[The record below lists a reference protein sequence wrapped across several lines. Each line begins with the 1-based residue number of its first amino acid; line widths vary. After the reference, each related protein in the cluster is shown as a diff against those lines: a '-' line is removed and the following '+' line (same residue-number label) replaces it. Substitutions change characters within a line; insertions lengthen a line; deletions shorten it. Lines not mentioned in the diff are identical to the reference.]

1 MNVTR
6 LVQVAV
12 GVIYKNHS
20 IFVTRRAES
29 SHLAG
34 YWEFPGGKVELG
46 ETPEM
51 ALIRELK
58 EEVDI
63 VPLKFKH
70 FKTVQYSYKDRTIEL
85 ICYFIDEWDGTLFS
99 QEGKDS
105 AWKECA
111 LLDVEEFPPANLA
124 IVEDLKLN
132 HF

>member
-1 MNVTR
+1 M
-6 LVQVAV
+6 
-12 GVIYKNHS
+12 
-20 IFVTRRAES
+20 TRRAES